1 MVRAISK
8 EKKDGGRIIKRR
20 MDEREKE
27 KRKEREEM
35 VKVEASG
42 KNLLVRKLPLA
53 RMAKETLRSPFEI
66 LLGFASP
73 LPANDLKLLIA
84 VTA

>member
-27 KRKEREEM
+27 KRKEREERR
-35 VKVEASG
+35 EGGSHRAGSSSQP
-42 KNLLVRKLPLA
+42 LVGTNSA
-53 RMAKETLRSPFEI
+53 DTLFSNF
-66 LLGFASP
+66 
-73 LPANDLKLLIA
+73 
-84 VTA
+84 

>member
-27 KRKEREEM
+27 KRKEREERREGGQE
-35 VKVEASG
+35 VKSVKKVHYG
-42 KNLLVRKLPLA
+42 TRVH
-53 RMAKETLRSPFEI
+53 
-66 LLGFASP
+66 
-73 LPANDLKLLIA
+73 
-84 VTA
+84 